1 MKPGDRTKKKKK
13 SVFASGFG
21 SCVEVVVVVVEVVA
35 VVVVVL
41 VDQKAY
47 VPDRNGNTALDG
59 GAYATVEGTT
69 VCTV

>member
-21 SCVEVVVVVVEVVA
+21 SCVEVVV

-59 GAYATVEGTT
+59 GAYATVEGTI
-69 VCTV
+69 V

>member
-21 SCVEVVVVVVEVVA
+21 SCVEVVV

-69 VCTV
+69 V

>member
-21 SCVEVVVVVVEVVA
+21 SCVEVVVVVVVVA
-35 VVVVVL
+35 VVVL

>member
-21 SCVEVVVVVVEVVA
+21 SCVEVVVVVVVVA

>member
-21 SCVEVVVVVVEVVA
+21 SCVEVVVVVVVVA

-69 VCTV
+69 V

>member
-21 SCVEVVVVVVEVVA
+21 SCVEVVVVVVVVVA
-35 VVVVVL
+35 VVVL

>member
-1 MKPGDRTKKKKK
+1 
-13 SVFASGFG
+13 VV
-21 SCVEVVVVVVEVVA
+21 VEVVVVVA

-59 GAYATVEGTT
+59 GAYVTVEGTT
-69 VCTV
+69 V